1 MHRTFFGVLFFFF
14 CFCSS
19 GVDGQRIGNF
29 VLGLQHQVNSQTEFA
44 STFTYNG
51 GSHAVGAIL
60 GIAHTMNSDETL
72 KLRVN
77 DNAVLAGT
85 YKRKLGPHA
94 FIASTSINMKNGEFL
109 NKDPQLLGFGFE
121 FNF

>member
-1 MHRTFFGVLFFFF
+1 MH
-14 CFCSS
+14 SS
-19 GVDGQRIGNF
+19 GVEGQTIGNF
-29 VLGLQHQVNSQTEFA
+29 VLGLHHAVNPKTDFA

-51 GSHAVGAIL
+51 GNHAVGGIL
-60 GIAHTMNSDETL
+60 GLAHRMNDNETL
-72 KLRVN
+72 KLRIN
-77 DNAVLAGT
+77 DDAQLAGT

-109 NKDPQLLGFGFE
+109 NKNPQLLGFGFE

>member
-1 MHRTFFGVLFFFF
+1 MSLIEHLVLLEKGVIL
-14 CFCSS
+14 
-19 GVDGQRIGNF
+19 
-29 VLGLQHQVNSQTEFA
+29 LLQTTRLLLVS